1 VPFLGD
7 IPILGALFR
16 NKKNVNNKAEL
27 LVFIT
32 PHILGQETTVE

>member
-1 VPFLGD
+1 LD
-7 IPILGALFR
+7 
-16 NKKNVNNKAEL
+16 KNTKAEL